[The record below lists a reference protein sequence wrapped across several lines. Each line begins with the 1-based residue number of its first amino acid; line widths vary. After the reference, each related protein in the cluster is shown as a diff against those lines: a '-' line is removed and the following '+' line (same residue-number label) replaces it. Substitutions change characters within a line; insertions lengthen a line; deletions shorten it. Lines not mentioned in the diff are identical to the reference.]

1 MEAEMA
7 NGSSSNVTELMGR
20 LKLTAEESSVLS
32 VDDISLEG
40 LVTSNLAIIGK
51 VLSPNILH
59 IQTIMSAL
67 RPAWGNP
74 RGLEVKSVG
83 DNTFIV
89 EFSSKQDWE

>member
-40 LVTSNLAIIGK
+40 LATSDLAVIGK

-59 IQTIMSAL
+59 I
-67 RPAWGNP
+67 
-74 RGLEVKSVG
+74 
-83 DNTFIV
+83 
-89 EFSSKQDWE
+89 

>member
-20 LKLTAEESSVLS
+20 LKLTAEESGMLS

-40 LVTSNLAIIGK
+40 LATSDLAVIGK

-59 IQTIMSAL
+59 I
-67 RPAWGNP
+67 
-74 RGLEVKSVG
+74 
-83 DNTFIV
+83 
-89 EFSSKQDWE
+89 

>member
-1 MEAEMA
+1 MA

-40 LVTSNLAIIGK
+40 LATSDLAVIGK

-59 IQTIMSAL
+59 I
-67 RPAWGNP
+67 
-74 RGLEVKSVG
+74 
-83 DNTFIV
+83 
-89 EFSSKQDWE
+89 